1 MSRADEPRRPG
12 SVRGPLVLAS
22 GVRIPESEL
31 SIRYS
36 RSGGPGGQN
45 VNKVESKVTLRFRP
59 ESSSA
64 FRDEDRQWLAH
75 RLAGNLTRGGDLVLQ
90 ASEHRERERN
100 LAAARQR
107 LAALLETALQ
117 RPRARRRTRAP
128 ASANLR
134 RLEAKRRRSARKS
147 ARGGLGED

>member
-1 MSRADEPRRPG
+1 MGRADDPRRLG
-12 SVRGPLVLAS
+12 TGRGPLVLSS
-22 GVRIPESEL
+22 GARIPESEL
-31 SIRYS
+31 SITYS

-64 FRDEDRQWLAH
+64 FREEDRQWLVH
-75 RLAGNLTRGGDLVLQ
+75 RLARSLTRGGDLLLQ

-100 LAAARQR
+100 LVAARQR
-107 LAALLETALQ
+107 LATLLETALQ
-117 RPRARRRTRAP
+117 RPKARRRTRAP

-147 ARGGLGED
+147 ARGGVGED